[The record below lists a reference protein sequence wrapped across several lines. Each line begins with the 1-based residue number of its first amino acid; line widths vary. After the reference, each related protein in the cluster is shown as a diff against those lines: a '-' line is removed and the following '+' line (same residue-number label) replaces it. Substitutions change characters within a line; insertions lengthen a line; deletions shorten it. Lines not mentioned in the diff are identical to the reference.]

1 MDLLIIAT
9 VSLAV
14 FAPRA
19 VGADDTSEVSAWTQ
33 VALIA
38 IWVAYEAGTT
48 AWLGTTL
55 GKMATGCRVVSRRT
69 GKRPNLAQAVAR
81 AVLVPGALSVV
92 AAFALLLYPTAL
104 LDRTERRGV
113 LDRLSG
119 TVVVRAN
126 TGEQTSGRNVEDLN
140 PG

>member
-19 VGADDTSEVSAWTQ
+19 VGANESTDVSAWTQ
-33 VALIA
+33 VALIG
-38 IWVAYEAGTT
+38 IWVLYEAGTT
-48 AWLGTTL
+48 AWLGTTM

-69 GKRPNLAQAVAR
+69 GGRPNPAQAVVR

-104 LDRTERRGV
+104 LDRSERRGA

-126 TGEQTSGRNVEDLN
+126 QR
-140 PG
+140 